1 MPHQAYIEVTQAQI
15 ELAFAELIGPLIPQ
29 GTAKIVTIRM
39 NQVNDNL
46 VLILEHESFPE
57 SEGIQRVPWM
67 KLPKA

>member
-1 MPHQAYIEVTQAQI
+1 MPHQAYIEVTQ
-15 ELAFAELIGPLIPQ
+15 ELLAELLGDTLPK
-29 GTAKIVTIRM
+29 GAKLLTIRM

-67 KLPKA
+67 TLPKA